1 MRTPIIL
8 LVGKAGSGKDT
19 VGKILAEH
27 LHGLTIAQA
36 DPMKR
41 FAMVVFQFSDTQ
53 LWGPSSARNAYD
65 DRYETPERWAYARS
79 RLEAFAP
86 EWLEDVLPDLTEVER
101 AAAFT
106 KLRNWFDGVVAHYT
120 TAFLSGAETGAN
132 PTPRYV
138 LQTLGT
144 EWGREFSRNM
154 WLDYAKRTATAILGG
169 GYFYTATEGLLPAPE
184 NYDAVVITDGRF
196 RNEIVGVAGIGGIVL
211 RVDRGADGGEATAA
225 AGIAGHKS
233 EAEMNTVPLHFFHGV
248 IDNNGTIPETRRD
261 VKSFINELLRVER
274 TAVRYN

>member
-1 MRTPIIL
+1 MRTPIFL

-27 LHGLTIAQA
+27 LRGLAIAQA

-41 FAMVVFQFSDTQ
+41 FAMVVFQFSNTQ
-53 LWGPSSARNAYD
+53 LWGPSEARNAYD

-86 EWLEDVLPDLTEVER
+86 DWLEDVLPDLTEVER

-106 KLRNWFDGVVAHYT
+106 KLRAWFDGVCKHYAL
-120 TAFLSGAETGAN
+120 AFISGAETGAN
-132 PTPRYV
+132 PTPRYI

-169 GYFYTATEGLLPAPE
+169 GYFYTASEGLVPAPE
-184 NYDAVVITDGRF
+184 NYDAVIITDGRF

-211 RVDRGADGGEATAA
+211 RVDRGQDAAAGTAS

-233 EAEMNTVPLHFFHGV
+233 ESEMNAIPLHFFHGIV
-248 IDNNGTIPETRRD
+248 NNEGTIEETRGRAISL
-261 VKSFINELLRVER
+261 VNSFLRVR
-274 TAVRYN
+274 